1 MVDET
6 TTSTAGSTLAI
17 DCRDAVVVFEGR
29 RGQAPLRAVDGVSLQ
44 VKKGETLGLIGESGS
59 GKSTLAR
66 SILGLQPL
74 AQGSVLVD
82 GSPVFDKRGRPNR
95 SLARKRQVVFQDS
108 QAALNPRAT
117 IGASIAEPLQVCTS
131 MSKHE
136 RTEKVAQLLRRV
148 NLSPDLAQVYPH
160 QISGGQ
166 RQRVNIARAL
176 ALDPD
181 VLICDEAVSALDV
194 SLRAGILN
202 LLVRTQRESGLALLF
217 ITHDIEVVSHIS
229 DRIAVM
235 YLGRLVES
243 GPTEEVVER
252 PRHPYTMS
260 LLASQPSAIR
270 HGGAELEKYLSRGE
284 IPSPR
289 NPPSGCRYRTRCPF
303 AKAVCSE
310 RDPHETAST
319 RAGHFAACHFA
330 GEIEF
335 SPQKRSIP
343 S

>member
-1 MVDET
+1 MVD
-6 TTSTAGSTLAI
+6 AI
-17 DCRDAVVVFEGR
+17 ECDDAVVVFEGK
-29 RGQAPLRAVDGVSLQ
+29 RGVAPLRAVDGVSLRVQ
-44 VKKGETLGLIGESGS
+44 AGETLGLIGESGS

-74 AQGSVLVD
+74 ASGSVRVD
-82 GSPVFDKRGRPNR
+82 GVPVFDRHGRPNLE
-95 SLARKRQVVFQDS
+95 LARKRQVVFQDS
-108 QAALNPRAT
+108 QAALDPRST
-117 IGASIAEPLQVCTS
+117 IGASIAEPLEICTS
-131 MSKHE
+131 LGRKE
-136 RTEKVAQLLRRV
+136 RAERVAQLLTRV
-148 NLSPDLAQVYPH
+148 NLPPDLAHVYPH
-160 QISGGQ
+160 QVSGGQ

-176 ALDPD
+176 ALDPE

-202 LLVRTQRESGLALLF
+202 LLVRTQREAGLAMLF

-235 YLGRLVES
+235 YLGRIIET
-243 GPTEEVVER
+243 GPAEEIVER

-270 HGGAELEKYLSRGE
+270 CGDAGLEKFLSRGE

-303 AKAVCSE
+303 AQAICAE
-310 RDPHETAST
+310 RDPHETETALT
-319 RAGHFAACHFA
+319 PTPGHFAACHFA

-335 SPQKRSIP
+335 TPAISSTP
-343 S
+343 